1 MKIDWE
7 RWSQTA
13 GWAVADGRILVELPD
28 GRRHKV
34 AVQVQQDV
42 VELSAIVARGSQLTA
57 IEDAARKI
65 WRRNRSAQRVG
76 FRVDRHGRIVGE
88 SWSPRAGLTADEFR
102 STVRHLAAECDR
114 MEMLLTGTDLE

>member
-57 IEDAARKI
+57 IEEI
-65 WRRNRSAQRVG
+65 
-76 FRVDRHGRIVGE
+76 GRAHV
-88 SWSPRAGLTADEFR
+88 
-102 STVRHLAAECDR
+102 
-114 MEMLLTGTDLE
+114 